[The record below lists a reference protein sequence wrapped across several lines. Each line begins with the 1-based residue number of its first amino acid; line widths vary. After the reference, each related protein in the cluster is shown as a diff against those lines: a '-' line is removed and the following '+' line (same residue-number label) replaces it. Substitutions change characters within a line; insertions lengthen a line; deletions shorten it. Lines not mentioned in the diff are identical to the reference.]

1 MRMPFI
7 TNYLLYRG
15 ALSGKFDSTI
25 EKRGNNGILG
35 TNNYA
40 WLSLEMFADFN
51 RCDRKNLWHSYI
63 VSNIFSKTN
72 KRGIKWAQRIY
83 IMATIWSTVRVFLLQ
98 LSSAGHRLSG
108 DVLGQFVLL
117 NTGKRHQYSVQRY
130 GILSK

>member
-1 MRMPFI
+1 MRLPFI

-25 EKRGNNGILG
+25 EKRGSNGILG

-51 RCDRKNLWHSYI
+51 RCDRHNLWDSYI

-72 KRGIKWAQRIY
+72 KRGITWAQRIY
-83 IMATIWSTVRVFLLQ
+83 LMATIWSTVRVFLLQ
-98 LSSAGHRLSG
+98 LSSAGHRLSE
-108 DVLGQFVLL
+108 DVLGQFVCL
-117 NTGKRHQYSVQRY
+117 NTGKRHQYSVQVY